1 MVYICFMKT
10 HLINHFIELRRS
22 FSFGLVSI
30 LAITI
35 CLFLGCLVQWG
46 CSMNESSV
54 TSVGLENVSNKEGDE
69 VATNGEP
76 DLSSFSREES
86 ERGKSNPSISAVN
99 QAQISDVGRS
109 LSPSRDMLK
118 TIQSL
123 GIILEPTDFKKQ
135 LFEIDASLFGNSPSR
150 KSLKFNA
157 SGGEQVSTSLAP
169 LIKDF
174 GTSSSF
180 DRRAFWFKEPTE
192 IVLDPTRDMMAK
204 GRQGTACRFE
214 KFAFE
219 FEDGTI
225 CEEEVTL
232 FIREYYELD
241 EILLAGLTT
250 DSPKGLLQTGGMVHT
265 AALSNGEPVR
275 LRENAKASLSFSPII
290 DAPSDYGLYEG
301 KIENDRII
309 WEKSKLT
316 QSQSD
321 PEWIRVAMQPAPKA
335 EMNKSFPQEIPRGF
349 ARFLDRRNDMPRH
362 EVISTQ
368 NGSQILEGLGEV
380 AFPNG
385 VRLLFHGELEI
396 IRFEASA
403 VPDYHRFE
411 EGESESTPSDLEVY
425 FAGAFIC
432 GKIPSAHPRSS
443 LKVHIRKD
451 EQRNDAFPKFITYSP
466 EREPSVFL
474 VNPKSLYQDEH
485 STVVTWNH
493 ILNGI
498 KKARFAGIANDAV
511 CLQDRHQKIHPIP
524 LSNLTPDSKYR
535 AKLAYNYGSFGAH
548 ELVQLSG
555 EVGFLEKNFMP
566 TEATSQFWDQ
576 FIDLKGLEEKT
587 SEIESDINQLNSA
600 SINPSGVRMF
610 FANRNMVMSLID
622 SGRLLP
628 REETEYL
635 ELLRSRII
643 PKVKSLSPDEGKHLS
658 ELRSVLAN
666 LLTKNKELENI
677 HQKFI
682 KRLKRG
688 REQTELKNDFLAI
701 FGVTSLG
708 WHNLDR
714 LIKRRPNRGFEL
726 VDQTQVENEDD
737 NSTQFVESSYYALWP
752 SAGVSTRAL
761 IGQNQIPG
769 GDFVALGFRLND
781 KMEIF
786 ADFKP
791 SRTGEEVR
799 LNFEKMSREEFGEK
813 VQTFR

>member
-1 MVYICFMKT
+1 
-10 HLINHFIELRRS
+10 
-22 FSFGLVSI
+22 
-30 LAITI
+30 
-35 CLFLGCLVQWG
+35 
-46 CSMNESSV
+46 MNEPSV
-54 TSVGLENVSNKEGDE
+54 TSVGLENISNKEGDE
-69 VATNGEP
+69 VVADGEP
-76 DLSSFSREES
+76 DLSSLSREES
-86 ERGKSNPSISAVN
+86 EREKSTPSSSAVD
-99 QAQISDVGRS
+99 QAQISDFGRS
-109 LSPSRDMLK
+109 LSPSRDMFK

-135 LFEIDASLFGNSPSR
+135 LLEIDASLFGNSPSL
-150 KSLKFNA
+150 KSLKSNE
-157 SGGEQVSTSLAP
+157 SGREQVSTSLAP

-180 DRRAFWFKEPTE
+180 NRRAFWFKEPTK
-192 IVLDPTRDMMAK
+192 IALDPTGDMMAK
-204 GRQGTACRFE
+204 GRQGTVCSFE

-265 AALSNGEPVR
+265 EALSNGEPVR

-290 DAPSDYGLYEG
+290 DAPFDYGLYEG

-309 WEKSKLT
+309 WEKSKLI

-321 PEWIRVAMQPAPKA
+321 PEWIRVAMQSAPKT

-349 ARFLDRRNDMPRH
+349 ARFLDRRNDMPRY

-368 NGSQILEGLGEV
+368 NGSQTLEGLGEV

-385 VRLLFHGELEI
+385 VRLFFHGELEI
-396 IRFEASA
+396 IKFEASA
-403 VPDYHRFE
+403 VPAYHRFE
-411 EGESESTPSDLEVY
+411 DGESESTPSDLEVY

-451 EQRNDAFPKFITYSP
+451 EQRNDAFPKFITYSS

-498 KKARFAGIANDAV
+498 KKARFAGMVNDAI
-511 CLQDRHQKIHPIP
+511 CLQDQHQKIHPIP

-566 TEATSQFWDQ
+566 TEPTSQFWDQ

-587 SEIESDINQLNSA
+587 AEIESDISQFNSA
-600 SINPSGVRMF
+600 SINPSGVPMNRRGS
-610 FANRNMVMSLID
+610 ANRNMAMRLIVS
-622 SGRLLP
+622 SGLLS
-628 REETEYL
+628 REEKEHL
-635 ELLRSRII
+635 ELIRSRII
-643 PKVKSLSPDEGKHLS
+643 PKVQSFSPDEGKHLS

-682 KRLKRG
+682 KRLKRE
-688 REQTELKNDFLAI
+688 REQTERKNDFLAI
-701 FGVTSLG
+701 FGVSRLG

-714 LIKRRPNRGFEL
+714 LIKRRPNRDFEL
-726 VDQTQVENEDD
+726 VEQTQVENEDD

-752 SAGVSTRAL
+752 SEGVSTRAF

-791 SRTGEEVR
+791 SRTGEKVL
-799 LNFEKMSREEFGEK
+799 LNFEKMSRKEFGEK
-813 VQTFR
+813 VQIFR